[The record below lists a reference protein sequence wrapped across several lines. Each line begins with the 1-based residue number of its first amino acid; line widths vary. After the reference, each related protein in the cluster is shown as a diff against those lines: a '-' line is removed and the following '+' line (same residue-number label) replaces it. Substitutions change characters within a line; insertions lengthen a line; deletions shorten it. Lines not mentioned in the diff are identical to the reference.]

1 MMVLCI
7 LLAMLSLFLSL
18 KLIYQRKLVQKVKK
32 QIDFL
37 IDRDTQTEIM
47 VEKTDGTIQDLAAS
61 INHLLKKYRS
71 MGQEIERSDTLF
83 RDTITSLSHD
93 LRTPLATANGYI
105 QLLQEQDLTGEQK
118 EYATIAG
125 ERISAVKLLLDQL
138 FEFVRIEADEL
149 KLNCR
154 NTDIHS
160 VLRDVVASYYG
171 DFEQK
176 KCVPYIVIP
185 NPPAIIWGDPDALT
199 RIFSNVVYNALVHGE
214 GNYQITA
221 AIEEAQTVI
230 TIKNASS
237 SIQQEDIPHLFDR
250 FYTTDQSRTK
260 KTTGLGLAIA
270 QRLVTRMG
278 GQHCILVSSHNL
290 TEIAAVTDV
299 LIFIRGGK
307 IIKIVKNDYN
317 EKELEAVTYERETK
331 SVAFQGKIIVLE
343 SLTPV
348 LPPKEKAQRKKEIER
363 CLYEVFRKYGDRF
376 P

>member
-93 LRTPLATANGYI
+93 LRTP
-105 QLLQEQDLTGEQK
+105 K

-278 GQHCILVSSHNL
+278 GQIVASLQNG
-290 TEIAAVTDV
+290 
-299 LIFIRGGK
+299 IFAIQVVFP
-307 IIKIVKNDYN
+307 IVN
-317 EKELEAVTYERETK
+317 
-331 SVAFQGKIIVLE
+331 S
-343 SLTPV
+343 
-348 LPPKEKAQRKKEIER
+348 
-363 CLYEVFRKYGDRF
+363 
-376 P
+376 

>member
-1 MMVLCI
+1 MEGKPNWLPGFPVQ
-7 LLAMLSLFLSL
+7 
-18 KLIYQRKLVQKVKK
+18 IYC
-32 QIDFL
+32 
-37 IDRDTQTEIM
+37 
-47 VEKTDGTIQDLAAS
+47 
-61 INHLLKKYRS
+61 N
-71 MGQEIERSDTLF
+71 RSDTLF

-105 QLLQEQDLTGEQK
+105 QLLQEQDLTGDQK
-118 EYATIAG
+118 EYVMIAG

-138 FEFVRIEADEL
+138 FEFARIEADEL

-176 KCVPYIVIP
+176 KCVPHIVIP
-185 NPPAIIWGDPDALT
+185 NSPAIIWGDPDALT

-221 AIEEAQTVI
+221 ALEEAQTVI
-230 TIKNASS
+230 TVKNASS

-278 GQHCILVSSHNL
+278 GQISASLQNG
-290 TEIAAVTDV
+290 
-299 LIFIRGGK
+299 IFAIQ
-307 IIKIVKNDYN
+307 IV
-317 EKELEAVTYERETK
+317 
-331 SVAFQGKIIVLE
+331 FPIVN
-343 SLTPV
+343 
-348 LPPKEKAQRKKEIER
+348 
-363 CLYEVFRKYGDRF
+363 F
-376 P
+376 

>member
-47 VEKTDGTIQDLAAS
+47 VEKTDGTILDLAAS

-105 QLLQEQDLTGEQK
+105 QLLQEQ
-118 EYATIAG
+118 IAG

-138 FEFVRIEADEL
+138 FEFARIEADEL

-270 QRLVTRMG
+270 QRLAKRYLCNSSRVSHCQFLKGCFG
-278 GQHCILVSSHNL
+278 GSFFILRLSLDFSQTNL
-290 TEIAAVTDV
+290 KP
-299 LIFIRGGK
+299 LW
-307 IIKIVKNDYN
+307 
-317 EKELEAVTYERETK
+317 
-331 SVAFQGKIIVLE
+331 
-343 SLTPV
+343 
-348 LPPKEKAQRKKEIER
+348 
-363 CLYEVFRKYGDRF
+363 
-376 P
+376 

>member
-118 EYATIAG
+118 EYVTIAG

-138 FEFVRIEADEL
+138 FEFARIEADEL

-176 KCVPYIVIP
+176 KCVPYIVI
-185 NPPAIIWGDPDALT
+185 

-278 GQHCILVSSHNL
+278 GQIVASLQNG
-290 TEIAAVTDV
+290 
-299 LIFIRGGK
+299 IFAIQVVFP
-307 IIKIVKNDYN
+307 IVN
-317 EKELEAVTYERETK
+317 
-331 SVAFQGKIIVLE
+331 S
-343 SLTPV
+343 
-348 LPPKEKAQRKKEIER
+348 
-363 CLYEVFRKYGDRF
+363 
-376 P
+376 